1 MSRAYLNEQVD
12 QLVNDINVKR
22 KRDNELIEEI
32 RKHLEAHLSS
42 FMQSL
47 EASIL
52 KRHETTNKEIEP
64 KLQELTEVLQRIEKL
79 EGEMEDY
86 RSSLASLCKGLDQ
99 PLSSEM

>member
-1 MSRAYLNEQVD
+1 MHLKSFF
-12 QLVNDINVKR
+12 
-22 KRDNELIEEI
+22 LIILFYFLEI

-64 KLQELTEVLQRIEKL
+64 KLQELTEVLQRIGMDTITNPVYFSITL
-79 EGEMEDY
+79 Y
-86 RSSLASLCKGLDQ
+86 IVCVYV
-99 PLSSEM
+99 